1 MKKKLL
7 KILLC
12 LSLVALFI
20 APFTISST
28 VKADIG
34 FDGGYDGGYSGGGGY
49 GGGYGGGSSWD
60 DDDDDDYYYSGG
72 YNNNNNY
79 SSGSG
84 GNLST
89 AEIVALIIFCV
100 ASIGIPIAITMIGA
114 TREKRVQMDAPA
126 VNVSWMRVD
135 EDLNMEVYLLYKAIN
150 DAWMK
155 KDLEPVR
162 HLLTDEMYNM
172 YLMQLD
178 TLIENKQTNIMK
190 DYWFIS
196 GHISN
201 RRKYKGKEIVDMI
214 FRIKCKDY
222 IIDDKTGKVVRGK
235 ATDVIEYT
243 YDLRLIRNAIPKT
256 ITCPSC
262 GGEVKGKDG
271 VVCPNCQTIIH
282 LHTDTFRLADKR
294 VIRQLRFRR

>member
-7 KILLC
+7 KVLLC
-12 LSLVALFI
+12 LSFFALLI
-20 APFTISST
+20 APFAVSST

-49 GGGYGGGSSWD
+49 GGGSSWGD
-60 DDDDDDYYYSGG
+60 YDDDDDYYYSGG
-72 YNNNNNY
+72 YSGNY
-79 SSGSG
+79 SGGS
-84 GNLST
+84 GNLSGG
-89 AEIVALIIFCV
+89 AIAALLIFYAIVVITPIVVLIV
-100 ASIGIPIAITMIGA
+100 RSK
-114 TREKRVQMDAPA
+114 REKRSRMDAPA

-135 EDLNMEVYLLYKAIN
+135 DDLNMEVYLLYKAIN

-178 TLIENKQTNIMK
+178 TLIENGQTNVMK

-222 IIDDKTGKVVRGK
+222 IIDDKTQRVVRGK

-243 YDLRLIRNAIPKT
+243 YEFRLIRNALPST
-256 ITCPSC
+256 IVCPSC

-271 VVCPNCQTIIH
+271 VVCSHCGTVIH
-282 LHTDTFRLADKR
+282 LHTDSFRLANKR

>member
-20 APFTISST
+20 APFTVSST

-79 SSGSG
+79 SSGGG

-89 AEIVALIIFCV
+89 GEIVILIVFCV

-114 TREKRVQMDAPA
+114 RREKRAQMDAPA

-135 EDLNMEVYLLYKAIN
+135 DDLNMEVYLLYKAIN

-178 TLIENKQTNIMK
+178 TLI
-190 DYWFIS
+190 
-196 GHISN
+196 
-201 RRKYKGKEIVDMI
+201 
-214 FRIKCKDY
+214 
-222 IIDDKTGKVVRGK
+222 
-235 ATDVIEYT
+235 
-243 YDLRLIRNAIPKT
+243 
-256 ITCPSC
+256 
-262 GGEVKGKDG
+262 
-271 VVCPNCQTIIH
+271 
-282 LHTDTFRLADKR
+282 
-294 VIRQLRFRR
+294 